1 MLPVS
6 YHLTMRLCAL
16 CGCGSQKCLTETDPK
31 TLVHISTLNGNNFK
45 TVYRIYSMILKGC
58 NGT

>member
-1 MLPVS
+1 
-6 YHLTMRLCAL
+6 MRLCAL
-16 CGCGSQKCLTETDPK
+16 CGCGSQKCLIETDPK
-31 TLVHISTLNGNNFK
+31 TLVHISTLSGNNFK